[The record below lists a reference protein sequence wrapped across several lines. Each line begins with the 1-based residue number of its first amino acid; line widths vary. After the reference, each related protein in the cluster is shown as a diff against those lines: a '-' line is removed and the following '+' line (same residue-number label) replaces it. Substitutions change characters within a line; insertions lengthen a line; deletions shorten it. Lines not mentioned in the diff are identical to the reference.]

1 MLELRL
7 ITLGAVGADA
17 TVFLH
22 DLGLFRGNDSSS
34 PYRETKMAIL
44 EAVHDFDYAICI
56 TTSVAAC
63 RANLP
68 NRYSA
73 LCRRPVTRAQT
84 WASHSTLYRFRRL
97 CT

>member
-44 EAVHDFDYAICI
+44 EAVHDFDYCNMYYDICG
-56 TTSVAAC
+56 C
-63 RANLP
+63 M
-68 NRYSA
+68 
-73 LCRRPVTRAQT
+73 
-84 WASHSTLYRFRRL
+84 
-97 CT
+97 